1 MSRRVAR
8 RPVGRPTALTPDT
21 RNRLLDIVKKGN
33 HLTTACAAVGI
44 GTTTLYRWLEHA
56 DDADELEANG
66 QPLTDAQQGYR
77 EFRDALRLARASAE
91 MRAVSVIERSMEG
104 GFVISERP
112 LQNAEGEALYGPDGE
127 VLYERTFTQPDGR
140 LALNYLARSSPSA
153 WGQNAPQRVE
163 LTGPGGGAV
172 VAGAAGAD
180 VDVVARLALRIAE
193 VKARQDEDARLD
205 AEERL
210 ALEAGVTDAEIVED
224 LELP

>member
-1 MSRRVAR
+1 MPRRVAR
-8 RPVGRPTALTPDT
+8 RTVGRPTALTPDT
-21 RNRLLDIVKKGN
+21 RARFLDIVKKGN

-56 DDADELEANG
+56 DDADDLEANG

-91 MRAVSVIERSMEG
+91 MRAVSVIERAMEG
-104 GFVISERP
+104 GLVISERP

-172 VAGAAGAD
+172 VGEAGAD
-180 VDVVARLALRIAE
+180 ADVVARLALRIAA

-210 ALEAGVTDAEIVED
+210 ALESGVTDAEIVED
-224 LELP
+224 VESA